1 MSVRRWAL
9 RPAQACVCVLGGG
22 GAFMATVPF
31 PLSSDRSG
39 STPPRCFRLALKT
52 SRGRPRPL
60 RLPPAPRSA
69 PLLQP
74 RGTRRG
80 PWAHTQPSGPDRPS
94 GTCHRRWAPR
104 ARHLCTRVMPRFFPS
119 PSASCPFAL
128 FTPASVSEVS
138 LSVILDSSTAPG
150 DKRTRQLFPDGAV
163 DLGNSERPPG
173 RRRERSTLSNPGP
186 RLFLFLHSVG
196 LWFPQCVPD

>member
-1 MSVRRWAL
+1 
-9 RPAQACVCVLGGG
+9 
-22 GAFMATVPF
+22 MAPVPF

-60 RLPPAPRSA
+60 RPSPRPA

-94 GTCHRRWAPR
+94 GTCYRRWAPR

-119 PSASCPFAL
+119 PSASYPFAL
-128 FTPASVSEVS
+128 FTPPPPSQRSASPGRR
-138 LSVILDSSTAPG
+138 LCCVILDSSTAPG
-150 DKRTRQLFPDGAV
+150 DKRTRRLFPDGAV
-163 DLGNSERPPG
+163 DLGNSERPPR

>member
-9 RPAQACVCVLGGG
+9 RPAQACVCVGAGGG
-22 GAFMATVPF
+22 CFYGHSSISAFIRPQRVAAAAVF
-31 PLSSDRSG
+31 QAGIEDFAG
-39 STPPRCFRLALKT
+39 SP
-52 SRGRPRPL
+52 S
-60 RLPPAPRSA
+60 PAPRPA

-150 DKRTRQLFPDGAV
+150 DKRTRRLFPDGAV
-163 DLGNSERPPG
+163 DLGNSERPPR
-173 RRRERSTLSNPGP
+173 RRRERSTLSNRGP

>member
-1 MSVRRWAL
+1 MFGAGLLDQPKRV
-9 RPAQACVCVLGGG
+9 CVCVGGCFYG
-22 GAFMATVPF
+22 HSSISAFVRPQRVAAAAVF
-31 PLSSDRSG
+31 QAGIEDFAG
-39 STPPRCFRLALKT
+39 SPSPASPP
-52 SRGRPRPL
+52 
-60 RLPPAPRSA
+60 PPAPHLCSGHGELAVVRGRTRS
-69 PLLQP
+69 P
-74 RGTRRG
+74 R
-80 PWAHTQPSGPDRPS
+80 APDRPS

-119 PSASCPFAL
+119 PSASYPFAL

-150 DKRTRQLFPDGAV
+150 DKRTRRLFPDGAV
-163 DLGNSERPPG
+163 DLGNSERPPR
-173 RRRERSTLSNPGP
+173 RRRERSTLSNRGP